1 MSYYTELSEHAV
13 DHIRHLA
20 GTIGARPAGSEG
32 ERQAFDYVA
41 QKMETLGYRLRWSD
55 VPYAA
60 PMPFFPL
67 NALAAMLLAIL
78 CWFTPGLP
86 WLGFLAPFALFAL
99 PQASRWLVRSRKRTA
114 TSRNLL
120 ALRGEKEMPEILFC
134 AHIDS
139 PHASFFT
146 GSFLLSFFSR
156 MLFYAQ
162 RVALGA
168 LVLGVLHLAGFPVP
182 LVLDHILMLAGAIVG
197 ATWLLLDCIHQLG
210 RPHRLSPGA
219 VDNASGVGAVM
230 ALAEHFALQMGEADA
245 GFLFT
250 GAEETGLHGARAF
263 AEALPSGASL
273 HVINLD
279 MVGAGD
285 ELYYVTSDGTL
296 PPLKTD
302 HYLNQLIQ
310 RADSGAKGLWYT
322 VKSGDFAEFLR
333 KGIPAA
339 SLQTGGSYRAELAYH
354 TTLDTPSL
362 IETEAL
368 ERVIRT
374 CVLLVRMF
382 DRKAGSA
389 SDSN

>member
-20 GTIGARPAGSEG
+20 ETIGARPAGSEA

-41 QKMETLGYRLRWSD
+41 QKLEAMGYHLRWSE

-60 PMPFFPL
+60 PMSFFQL
-67 NALAAMLLAIL
+67 NALAATLLAVL
-78 CWFTPGLP
+78 CWFTSALP
-86 WLGFLAPFALFAL
+86 WLGFLAPFVLFAL
-99 PQASRWLVRSRKRTA
+99 PQASRWLVRSRRRTA
-114 TSRNLL
+114 VSCNLL
-120 ALRGEKEMPEILFC
+120 ALRGENELPGVLFC

-139 PHASFFT
+139 PRASFFT

-162 RVALGA
+162 RVALA
-168 LVLGVLHLAGFPVP
+168 AAVLGGLHLAGFPVP
-182 LVLDHILMLAGAIVG
+182 VVLDRIVMFAGVVVG
-197 ATWLLLDCIHQLG
+197 GTWLLLDCIHQLG
-210 RPHRLSPGA
+210 RPLRLSPGA

-230 ALAEHFALQMGEADA
+230 ALAEHFALQTGEVNA

-263 AEALPSGASL
+263 AEALPEDADL
-273 HVINLD
+273 HVVNLD

-285 ELYYVTSDGTL
+285 ELYYVTRDGTL
-296 PPLKTD
+296 LPLKTD

-310 RADSGAKGLWYT
+310 RADSGAKGIWYT

-354 TTLDTPSL
+354 TALDTPSL
-362 IETEAL
+362 IEAQTL

-374 CVLLVRMF
+374 CALLVRMF
-382 DRKAGSA
+382 DKKAGAGSG
-389 SDSN
+389 

>member
-13 DHIRHLA
+13 VHIRHLA
-20 GTIGARPAGSEG
+20 GTIGARPAGSDE

-41 QKMETLGYRLRWSD
+41 QKMETMGYHLRWSD

-60 PMPFFPL
+60 PMLFFPL
-67 NALAAMLLAIL
+67 NALAAVLLAVL

-99 PQASRWLVRSRKRTA
+99 PQASRWLVRSRRATA
-114 TSRNLL
+114 VSRNLL
-120 ALRGEKEMPEILFC
+120 ALRCENELPEILFC

-146 GSFLLSFFSR
+146 GSLMLSFFSR

-162 RVALGA
+162 RVAWA
-168 LVLGVLHLAGFPVP
+168 AAVLGGLHLARFPVP
-182 LVLDHILMLAGAIVG
+182 VVLDRIVMLAGAVVG
-197 ATWLLLDCIHQLG
+197 GTWLLLDGIHQLG
-210 RPHRLSPGA
+210 RPLRLSPGA
-219 VDNASGVGAVM
+219 VDNASGVGALM
-230 ALAEHFALQMGEADA
+230 ALAEHFALQTGEVNA

-250 GAEETGLHGARAF
+250 SAEETGLHGARAF
-263 AEALPSGASL
+263 AEALPAGTDL

-285 ELYYVTSDGTL
+285 ELYFVTRDGTL
-296 PPLKTD
+296 SPLKTD
-302 HYLNQLIQ
+302 HYLNRLIQ
-310 RADSGAKGLWYT
+310 RADSGAKGIWYT

-333 KGIPAA
+333 KKIPAA
-339 SLQTGGSYRAELAYH
+339 SIQTGGSYRAELAYH
-354 TTLDTPSL
+354 TALDTPSL
-362 IETEAL
+362 IESQTL

-382 DRKAGSA
+382 DKKAGAGSG
-389 SDSN
+389 

>member
-13 DHIRHLA
+13 DHIRYLA
-20 GTIGARPAGSEG
+20 GTIGARPAGSEA

-41 QKMETLGYRLRWSD
+41 QKMETMGYHLCWSEA
-55 VPYAA
+55 PYAA
-60 PMPFFPL
+60 PMLFFPL
-67 NALAAMLLAIL
+67 NALAATLLAVF
-78 CWFTPGLP
+78 CWFTPDLP
-86 WLGFLAPFALFAL
+86 GLGFLAPFLLFAL
-99 PQASRWLVRSRKRTA
+99 PQASRWLVRSRRPTA
-114 TSRNLL
+114 VSRNLL
-120 ALRGEKEMPEILFC
+120 ALRGEDEFPEILFC

-162 RVALGA
+162 RVAWA
-168 LVLGVLHLAGFPVP
+168 AAVLGVLHLAGFSVP
-182 LVLDHILMLAGAIVG
+182 IVLDRIVMLAGAVVG
-197 ATWLLLDCIHQLG
+197 VTWLLLDGIHQLG
-210 RPHRLSPGA
+210 RPLRLSPGA

-230 ALAEHFALQMGEADA
+230 ALAEYFALQTGEVKV

-263 AEALPSGASL
+263 AEALPAETDL

-285 ELYYVTSDGTL
+285 ELYYVTRDGTL
-296 PPLKTD
+296 SLLKTD

-354 TTLDTPSL
+354 TALDTPSL
-362 IETEAL
+362 IEAQTL
-368 ERVIRT
+368 ERVICT

-382 DRKAGSA
+382 DQKAGAGSG
-389 SDSN
+389 